1 MADSRKWILTDAEA
15 RVWVESFA
23 VDAET
28 LGLGDDWSVRKS
40 ALRGGLSDGV
50 DIIEVDNGALSFSVL
65 PTRGMGVW
73 RGAYRGLPIGWKAPV
88 RGPVHPQ
95 FVNPTE
101 RGGLGWLAGFDEA
114 IVRCGLD
121 STGAPG
127 VDVVPNNMGVPT
139 ETPLTLHGKIANL
152 PASKVEVRVIDG
164 DPPELVVT
172 GEVYECG
179 LFCPAY
185 RLTSTMSTRL
195 GSNALTIVD
204 EITNLRGVGAEMELL
219 YHCNFGAPFLDA
231 GATLVTAARAVAPR
245 DPRAVEGIGT
255 YDTYLG
261 PTPRYVEQAYWY
273 DLLADADG
281 RSLAMLRN
289 QAGDRG
295 VVLRFSRNE
304 LPAFTQWK
312 NTASV
317 SDGYVTGL
325 EPGTDYP
332 NTKAFERKRGRV
344 VQMDPGQTYR
354 AELTLEIHDSAA
366 GVSAVEAEAAALQE
380 QDARTVHQQPV
391 PEYSDME

>member
-1 MADSRKWILTDAEA
+1 M
-15 RVWVESFA
+15 
-23 VDAET
+23 
-28 LGLGDDWSVRKS
+28 
-40 ALRGGLSDGV
+40 
-50 DIIEVDNGALSFSVL
+50 
-65 PTRGMGVW
+65 
-73 RGAYRGLPIGWKAPV
+73 
-88 RGPVHPQ
+88 
-95 FVNPTE
+95 
-101 RGGLGWLAGFDEA
+101 
-114 IVRCGLD
+114 
-121 STGAPG
+121 
-127 VDVVPNNMGVPT
+127 
-139 ETPLTLHGKIANL
+139 
-152 PASKVEVRVIDG
+152 
-164 DPPELVVT
+164 
-172 GEVYECG
+172 
-179 LFCPAY
+179 
-185 RLTSTMSTRL
+185 
-195 GSNALTIVD
+195 
-204 EITNLRGVGAEMELL
+204 
-219 YHCNFGAPFLDA
+219 
-231 GATLVTAARAVAPR
+231 TAARAVAPR